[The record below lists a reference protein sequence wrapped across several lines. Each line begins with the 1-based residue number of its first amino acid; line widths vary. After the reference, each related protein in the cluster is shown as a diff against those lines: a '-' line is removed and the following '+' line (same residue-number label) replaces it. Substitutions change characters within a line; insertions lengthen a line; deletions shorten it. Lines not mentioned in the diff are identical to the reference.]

1 MTAVSDGAM
10 VALIEASAFSDCLPR
25 QTAARLLLGFIR
37 NGEDIEFRDRHF
49 EEVRSVFGADVERE
63 VSAFLEA
70 FDLNQATRSFGPH

>member
-10 VALIEASAFSDCLPR
+10 IALIEASAFSDSRPR

-37 NGEDIEFRDRHF
+37 NGKDIEFRDRHF

-63 VSAFLEA
+63 VSAFLEKY
-70 FDLNQATRSFGPH
+70 DLNEATSSFGPH